1 MLQLSL
7 TVMVATRAEGAQGG
21 RLGALPAA
29 LQEGR
34 IFLLN
39 FCLLTIDI
47 GSLFYRDEMTDL
59 TPKEIS

>member
-47 GSLFYRDEMTDL
+47 FFSKAQENCASF
-59 TPKEIS
+59 